1 MDVENREQAGDLD
14 DVPDAPSEVEELKL
28 ALGTFDGAVGYDEF
42 ADPGAIDVIHVFQI
56 EDDLCV
62 ALRDELFDR
71 APEDGTALAER
82 NSAAEVDYGNIS
94 DLTACAAKNHGIF
107 TNRKSM
113 PGPKPERSAATS
125 SP

>member
-1 MDVENREQAGDLD
+1 LDVENRKKAGNLHN
-14 DVPDAPSEVEELKL
+14 VAHPTRQIQELQL

-62 ALRDELFDR
+62 ALLDELFDR